1 MDSDMSWE
9 EAVNMASVKGQED
22 NCIAIFHM
30 ESRRDDEA
38 SEKEGKVIFANIPYV
53 KIISPGNNK
62 EILDRAV
69 LQKDK
74 ERFPKEW
81 YKFTHHEEPEVE
93 GMPVESWAQI
103 DKAQSDTLKAN
114 NIFSVEQL
122 AKVSDQDIGG
132 LGMGM
137 LDLKKKAITWVD
149 SQDGNV
155 SVQKLAA
162 KNRRQAQKIGNLE
175 KKVAALEDILQNK
188 DSDEAEG

>member
-1 MDSDMSWE
+1 MEAEMSWE
-9 EAVNMASVKGQED
+9 EAVNMARTKDKDD

-62 EILDRAV
+62 EIIDRSV
-69 LQKDK
+69 LQRDK

-81 YKFTHHEEPEVE
+81 FKFTHHEEPEVE

-114 NIFSVEQL
+114 HIFSVEQL
-122 AKVSDQDIGG
+122 SKVSDQDIGG

-137 LDLKKKAITWVD
+137 LDLKKKAKIWVD
-149 SQDGNV
+149 SQDGSV
-155 SVQKLAA
+155 DVQKLAA
-162 KNRRQAQKIGNLE
+162 KNRRQSKKISDLE
-175 KKVAALEDILQNK
+175 KKVAALENILQDK
-188 DSDEAEG
+188 DGDEAEG